1 MQARAKADGGEDTQS
16 DPVGDEPQIPPD
28 DLNVR
33 LMGAG
38 HVTGSGYDSH
48 EGQEYAQ
55 QDLVLQY
62 PGIRP
67 IQNCYSIR
75 HVAILSNRS

>member
-1 MQARAKADGGEDTQS
+1 MQAGAQADGGEDAQS
-16 DPVGDEPQIPPD
+16 DPVSDEPQIAPN
-28 DLNVR
+28 DLYVR

-38 HVTGSGYDSH
+38 HMAGSGYDSH

-62 PGIRP
+62 PGIKP
-67 IQNCYSIR
+67 IVRDCYL
-75 HVAILSNRS
+75 ILPPATDT